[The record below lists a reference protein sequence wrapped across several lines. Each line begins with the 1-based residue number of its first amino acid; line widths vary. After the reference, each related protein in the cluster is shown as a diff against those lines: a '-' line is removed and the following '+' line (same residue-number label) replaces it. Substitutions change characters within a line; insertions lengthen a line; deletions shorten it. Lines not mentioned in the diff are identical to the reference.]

1 MYALFGQIRC
11 VNKELERSS
20 AFSGAS
26 SALRLSGGSLRIQ
39 DIVYIS
45 LFAALMAVLGLIPM
59 ISLGIVP
66 VPITAQSLGPMLA
79 GSILGARRGALAI
92 ALFVLL
98 VAMGMPLLSGGR
110 GGLGVF
116 AGPSAGFIIGYPLA
130 AAVVGVLTERFW
142 DRLTFPKA
150 LAANLLGGIV
160 VLYAVGIPVL
170 VAVTRSFDAALAS
183 AVFLPGDILKAVL
196 AAFIA
201 IFVKRGY
208 PLIER

>member
-1 MYALFGQIRC
+1 M
-11 VNKELERSS
+11 
-20 AFSGAS
+20 
-26 SALRLSGGSLRIQ
+26 RIQ
-39 DIVYIS
+39 DIVYIA

-59 ISLGIVP
+59 ISLGVVP

-92 ALFVLL
+92 LLFVLL
-98 VAMGMPLLSGGR
+98 VAMGLPLLAGGR

-116 AGPSAGFIIGYPLA
+116 VGPSAGFIIAYPLA
-130 AAVVGVLTERFW
+130 ALVVGTLTQRFW
-142 DRLTFPKA
+142 ERLTFTKA
-150 LAANLLGGIV
+150 LAANVLGGIV
-160 VLYAVGIPVL
+160 VLYAVGVPVL
-170 VAVTRSFDAALAS
+170 VAVTRSPDAALAS
-183 AVFLPGDILKAVL
+183 AVFLPGDLLKACL

>member
-1 MYALFGQIRC
+1 M
-11 VNKELERSS
+11 
-20 AFSGAS
+20 
-26 SALRLSGGSLRIQ
+26 RIQ
-39 DIVYIS
+39 DIVYIA
-45 LFAALMAVLGLIPM
+45 LFAALTAVLGLVPRIDP
-59 ISLGIVP
+59 GIVP

-79 GSILGARRGALAI
+79 GSILGARRGGLSQ

-98 VAMGMPLLSGGR
+98 VAIGLPLLAGGR

-116 AGPSAGFIIGYPLA
+116 AGPSAGFVLGFAVAA
-130 AAVVGVLTERFW
+130 AAVGALTERFW
-142 DRLTFPKA
+142 QRLTVLKA

-170 VAVTRSFDAALAS
+170 ILVTGSTEAAIGA
-183 AVFLPGDILKAVL
+183 AAFLPGDILKAVL
-196 AAFIA
+196 AAFLA